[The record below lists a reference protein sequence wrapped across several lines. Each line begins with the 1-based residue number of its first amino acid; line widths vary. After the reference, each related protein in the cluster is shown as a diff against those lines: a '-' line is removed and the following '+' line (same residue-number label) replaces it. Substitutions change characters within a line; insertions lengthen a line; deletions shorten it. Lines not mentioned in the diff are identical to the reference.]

1 MAMSQDRD
9 LADQIAAKQRQ
20 AEQERKAREEAELR
34 AKAQQMQEEQ
44 RKRLEEAK
52 ERIRAR
58 GTTPPQAAAPV
69 PAPAARIYEVK
80 PGDTLAKIAKQFYG
94 DANRWHEIHEANRDA
109 IPNPDLI
116 QVGQKIRIP

>member
-1 MAMSQDRD
+1 MAKSSDQEMADRI
-9 LADQIAAKQRQ
+9 IAAQKQQ
-20 AEQERKAREEAELR
+20 EAERKAREEAELR

-58 GTTPPQAAAPV
+58 GTTPPQAAAP
-69 PAPAARIYEVK
+69 APAARIYEVK
-80 PGDTLAKIAKQFYG
+80 AGDTLAKIAKQFYG